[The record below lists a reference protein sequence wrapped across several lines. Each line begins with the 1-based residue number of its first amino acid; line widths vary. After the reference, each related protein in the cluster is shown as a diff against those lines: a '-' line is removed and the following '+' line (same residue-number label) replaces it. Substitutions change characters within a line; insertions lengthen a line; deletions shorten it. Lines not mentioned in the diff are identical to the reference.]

1 MLQIE
6 PETFFHLSFLGS
18 ALLSII
24 VGPERTAYKI
34 NSNCLTAQ
42 QLYFQKCTHFP
53 AVPVGETLG
62 NEFSHGQPLKPGFSL
77 GRAQRTSFESLS
89 LGTHLHFLWEHCCG
103 FLSLHTLQGF
113 TFCLLVSL

>member
-1 MLQIE
+1 MLQFE
-6 PETFFHLSFLGS
+6 PETFFHLSFLGF
-18 ALLSII
+18 ALLSIT

-42 QLYFQKCTHFP
+42 LQYFQKCTHFP

-62 NEFSHGQPLKPGFSL
+62 NEFSREQPLKPGFSL
-77 GRAQRTSFESLS
+77 SRAQITSLKFLS

-103 FLSLHTLQGF
+103 VLCSVVFM
-113 TFCLLVSL
+113 VSIMKN